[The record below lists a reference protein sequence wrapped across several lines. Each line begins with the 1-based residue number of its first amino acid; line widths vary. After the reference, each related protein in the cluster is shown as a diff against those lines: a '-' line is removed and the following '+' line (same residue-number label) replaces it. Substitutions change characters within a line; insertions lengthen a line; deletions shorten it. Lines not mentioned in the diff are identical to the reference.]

1 MRDGSFHH
9 VSDAPDV
16 LIVVFFPL
24 MEMLL
29 CGFLLDGR
37 DTPYAYV
44 AFVCCDVFWG
54 NNFQQFCGPQG
65 GQIMGRSRRD
75 VAEVE

>member
-1 MRDGSFHH
+1 
-9 VSDAPDV
+9 
-16 LIVVFFPL
+16 